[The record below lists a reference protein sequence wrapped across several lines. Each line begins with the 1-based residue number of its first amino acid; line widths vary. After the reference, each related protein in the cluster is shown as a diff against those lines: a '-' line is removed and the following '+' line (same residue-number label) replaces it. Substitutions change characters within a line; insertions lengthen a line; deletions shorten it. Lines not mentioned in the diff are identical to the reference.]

1 MLRART
7 AKPQS
12 SCRGGQAE
20 LKEQGP
26 LAQLRQ
32 LVEGRPFSFGSAIL
46 RWTLALSLV
55 PTATLAVQGYH
66 CASEAVTASIQDD
79 LANVAAG
86 RAAQLEDWIES
97 QKRELEHLTV
107 TACLPAVC
115 GDDCACCGL
124 EGPAGGANRLLES
137 FRDSLTGFAG
147 IAVLGEDALVRGSI
161 GRFPP
166 LDPDL
171 AARAR
176 ELLEQGRPAGVS
188 LWRNGPEPL
197 QRIAGAR
204 LVGKDGQAAGALLA
218 LLDFGAPAARI
229 LRRETGLGSSGSAF
243 LVTPDGRRVEAAA
256 DGAGAAR
263 VRLAGDLVKGLQAK
277 ADSGIWRDA
286 EGRRVVGGIAPVPS
300 LGLSL
305 VVERDYR
312 DALDWLP
319 ILARR
324 ALVVGALAAIAV
336 FLFSRFM
343 AKRLSRPLQALA
355 DVARGISAGDT
366 AAHVPEMAAA
376 ELQDVRTALNDMLD
390 ALQQSR
396 VQLAQSAALA
406 AVGELSSSIVHEMR
420 NPLSSV
426 KMNLQA
432 LRRRVAGDP
441 VHAELAEIA
450 EQQAARIE
458 RILGDLLDFG
468 KPFQVARRRTT
479 LDEIVRAAWGSVE
492 GLARQRN
499 VALVHCAE
507 ATIPEL
513 FTDPERLAQALE
525 NLLKNAVEAS
535 PAGQEVRL
543 TISAPPGP
551 RGTIAFE
558 VEDRGPGLPRA
569 NRERL
574 FQPFFTSKEGG
585 TGLGLAN
592 ARKIVELLG
601 GGIEARDRA
610 GGGAVFRI
618 VLPGVLRAEAAVAA
632 GRR

>member
-1 MLRART
+1 M
-7 AKPQS
+7 
-12 SCRGGQAE
+12 
-20 LKEQGP
+20 QG
-26 LAQLRQ
+26 RS
-32 LVEGRPFSFGSAIL
+32 FSFGSAIL
-46 RWTLALSLV
+46 GWTLALSLI

-86 RAAQLEDWIES
+86 RATQLEDWVDS
-97 QKRELEHLTV
+97 QKRELEHLTM

-115 GDDCACCGL
+115 GDECACCGP
-124 EGPAGGANRLLES
+124 EGPAGRANRLLGS
-137 FRDSLTGFAG
+137 FRDALTGFAG
-147 IAVLGEDALVRGSI
+147 IAVIGEDTLVRGSI
-161 GRFPP
+161 GRFPA

-171 AARAR
+171 ALRAR
-176 ELLEQGRPAGVS
+176 ELLEEGRASGVS
-188 LWRNGPEPL
+188 LWQNGSQPL
-197 QRIAGAR
+197 QCIAGAR
-204 LVGKDGQAAGALLA
+204 LVGKDGKGAGALLA
-218 LLDFGAPAARI
+218 LLDLGAPTARI
-229 LRRETGLGSSGSAF
+229 LRREIGFGSSGSAY
-243 LVTPDGRRVEAAA
+243 LVTPEGRRVDAAA
-256 DGAGAAR
+256 NGAGKAR
-263 VRLAGDLVKGLQAK
+263 ALLASDLVKSLKAK
-277 ADSGIWRDA
+277 ADSGMWRDA
-286 EGRRVVGGIAPVPS
+286 DGRRVVGGIAPVPT

-324 ALVVGALAAIAV
+324 ALIVGALAAIAV
-336 FLFSRFM
+336 FLFSRLM
-343 AKRLSRPLQALA
+343 ASRLSRPLKKLA

-366 AAHVPEMAAA
+366 AAHVPEMAVA
-376 ELQDVRTALNDMLD
+376 ELADVRTALNDMLD

-432 LRRRVAGDP
+432 LRRQVAGDP

-450 EQQAARIE
+450 EQQAVRME

-468 KPFQVARRRTT
+468 KPLQVAPRPTT
-479 LDEIVRAAWGSVE
+479 HDEIVRSAWGSVE
-492 GLARQRN
+492 GLARQRS
-499 VALVHCAE
+499 VALVQCRE
-507 ATIPEL
+507 DSIPGL
-513 FTDPERLAQALE
+513 HTDPERLAQALE

-535 PAGQEVRL
+535 PEGQEVCLR
-543 TISAPPGP
+543 ISAPAGP
-551 RGTIAFE
+551 RGVVAFE
-558 VEDRGPGLPRA
+558 VEDRGPGLPRGS
-569 NRERL
+569 RERL

-601 GGIEARDRA
+601 GVIEARDRA

-618 VLPGVLRAEAAVAA
+618 VLPGARRVEPGEPV